1 MLQINEIFE
10 KNGTL
15 AHVLKGFQPRDG
27 QKEMA
32 VAVERAL
39 LSSVNETSLAKR
51 KLVVEAETGIGKTLA
66 YLIPAALSGKKVVIS
81 TATLNLQDQ
90 IIYKDVPLVKDI
102 VGEDLPVVCVKG
114 RENYLCLY
122 RWYQYRSNPQ
132 LSIGDAPELTR
143 IDRWLQKTSSGDKA
157 ELEWLGEKKDLWSKI
172 SAKSS
177 ECLGSNCPEGS
188 ECFVTKLRKRA
199 GSARLLIVNHH
210 LFFSDL
216 ALKKSGYGEILPR
229 YEAVIFDEAHHIEDI
244 ASIFFSCSFSHYQL
258 IDLLNDI
265 EQQAK
270 NDLSAIKFDT
280 LLPMLG
286 GLRKRGEYFAALFPQ
301 ELGRF
306 HLGDLI
312 NKVTPKIWLEEVELL
327 NTGFAHLEKEMN
339 SLSPYGES
347 WISFAGR
354 SNDLGER
361 LRDIAIS
368 SSDEDTEV
376 IRWYEKRERSV
387 ALSATPLEVS
397 SLLDEHLYNS
407 VDCCIMTSATL
418 STGGSFSYIKKRLG
432 LGEECDYLQ
441 FSSSFDYQK
450 NAQIYIPERS
460 FPEPVNERYPEE
472 LNRQVGELLK
482 ASSGRGLVLCTSFKA
497 MERLA
502 DFLEEELEYN
512 ILVQGRG
519 SKTALLETF
528 RKETHS
534 VLIAVASFWEGV
546 DVSGESLSCVII
558 DKLPFEVPT
567 DPVLQTRIE
576 KIRSDGGNPFF
587 QYQVPRAVLSLK
599 QGVGRL
605 IRSVTDTGVV
615 AIMDVRLYTKGYGKT
630 FLKSLPPA
638 PISREIE
645 DVKTFFHLI
654 ADRPIE

>member
-1 MLQINEIFE
+1 MLQLKDIFE

-15 AHVLKGFQPRDG
+15 AHILKGFEPREG
-27 QKEMA
+27 QREMA
-32 VAVERAL
+32 TAIEAAL
-39 LSSVNETSLAKR
+39 SSSVNKTTLGKR
-51 KLVVEAETGIGKTLA
+51 CLVVEAETGIGKTLA

-90 IIYKDVPLVKDI
+90 IIYKDIPLVKDI
-102 VGEDLPVVCVKG
+102 VGEDLQVECVKG

-122 RWYQYRSNPQ
+122 RWYQYHSNPHH
-132 LSIGDAPELTR
+132 STTEDADLER
-143 IDRWLQKTSSGDKA
+143 IDNWLKKTSSGDKA
-157 ELEWLGEKKDLWSKI
+157 ELEWLGERRDLWSKI

-177 ECLGSNCPEGS
+177 QCLGSNCPEGS
-188 ECFVTKLRKRA
+188 ECFVTQLRKRA
-199 GSARLLIVNHH
+199 GAARLLIVNHH

-216 ALKKSGYGEILPR
+216 ALKKDGHGEILPR
-229 YEAVIFDEAHHIEDI
+229 YEAVIFDEAHHIEDT
-244 ASIFFSCSFSHYQL
+244 ASVFFSCSFSHYQL

-270 NDLSAIKFDT
+270 NDLSAEKIDT
-280 LLPMLG
+280 LLPMLN
-286 GLRKRGEYFAALFPQ
+286 GLRKRGENFAAIFPQ

-306 HLGDLI
+306 YLTTFI
-312 NKVTPKIWLEEVELL
+312 EKITPEVWLEEVDLL

-347 WISFAGR
+347 WTSFANR
-354 SNDLGER
+354 SNGLGDR
-361 LRDIAIS
+361 LRDIAITS
-368 SSDEDTEV
+368 VEDDIEV

-397 SLLDEHLYNS
+397 TLLSEHLYS
-407 VDCCIMTSATL
+407 SIDCCIMTSATL

-432 LGEECDYLQ
+432 LTKDCTYLQ
-441 FSSSFDYQK
+441 FYSPFDYEK
-450 NAQIYIPERS
+450 HAQVYIPERT
-460 FPEPVNERYPEE
+460 FPEPIDQRYPEE
-472 LNRQVGELLK
+472 LNRQVSELLK

-497 MERLA
+497 MQRLA
-502 DFLEEELEYN
+502 DCLEEELDFK

-519 SKTALLETF
+519 AKTALLDTF

-576 KIRSDGGNPFF
+576 RVRSDGSNPFF
-587 QYQVPRAVLSLK
+587 EYQVPRAVLSLK

-605 IRSVTDTGVV
+605 IRSITDTGVV
-615 AIMDVRLYTKGYGKT
+615 AIMDVRLYTKGYGRT

-638 PISREIE
+638 PITRELD
-645 DVKTFFHLI
+645 DVRSFFRLL
-654 ADRPIE
+654 ANRSTQ

>member
-1 MLQINEIFE
+1 MLQIDDIFD

-15 AHVLKGFQPRDG
+15 AHVLKGFQPRGG

-32 VAVERAL
+32 VAVGRSL
-39 LSSVNETSLAKR
+39 LPSTGRRN
-51 KLVVEAETGIGKTLA
+51 LVVEAETGIGKTLA
-66 YLIPAALSGKKVVIS
+66 YLIPAALSGKKIVIS

-90 IIYKDVPLVKDI
+90 IVYKDVPLVKDI
-102 VGEDLPVVCVKG
+102 LGDDLPVVCVKG

-132 LSIGDAPELTR
+132 FSIADTSDLKR
-143 IDRWLQKTSSGDKA
+143 IDKWLNKTSSGDKA
-157 ELEWLGEKKDLWSKI
+157 ELDWLGEKRDLWSKI
-172 SAKSS
+172 SAKSNQ
-177 ECLGSNCPEGS
+177 CLGSNCPEGS

-270 NDLSAIKFDT
+270 NDLLAEKIDT
-280 LLPMLG
+280 LLPMLN
-286 GLRKRGEYFAALFPQ
+286 GLRKRGEHFAAIFPQ

-306 HLGDLI
+306 YLGELI
-312 NKVTPKIWLEEVELL
+312 DKITIEVWLAEVELL
-327 NTGFAHLEKEMN
+327 NTGFANLEKEMN

-347 WISFAGR
+347 WVSFAGR
-354 SNDLGER
+354 SEGLAER

-432 LGEECDYLQ
+432 LAEDCDYLQ
-441 FSSSFDYQK
+441 FTSSFDYK
-450 NAQIYIPERS
+450 NNAQVYIPERS
-460 FPEPVNERYPEE
+460 FPEPVNERYPDE
-472 LNRQVGELLK
+472 LSREVSELLK

-502 DFLEEELEYN
+502 GFLEQELEYK

-519 SKTALLETF
+519 AKTALLETF
-528 RKETHS
+528 RKETQS

-576 KIRSDGGNPFF
+576 RIRSDGGNPFF
-587 QYQVPRAVLSLK
+587 EYQVPRAVLSLK

-605 IRSVTDTGVV
+605 IRSVTDTGVI

-638 PISREIE
+638 PVTRQIE
-645 DVKTFFHLI
+645 DVKNFFNLL
-654 ADRPIE
+654 ADRSLK

>member
-1 MLQINEIFE
+1 MFQLDDIFV
-10 KNGTL
+10 KNGVL
-15 AHVLKGFQPRDG
+15 ADVLPGFEPREG

-32 VAVERAL
+32 FAIETAL
-39 LSSVNETSLAKR
+39 GARCVDRLEGSGC
-51 KLVVEAETGIGKTLA
+51 LVVEAETGIGKTLA
-66 YLIPAALSGKKVVIS
+66 YLIPAALSGKKIVIS

-90 IIYKDVPLVKDI
+90 IVYKDIPLVKDI

-114 RENYLCLY
+114 RENYLCSY
-122 RWYQYRSNPQ
+122 RYYQFCSNPQ
-132 LSIGDAPELTR
+132 LSVGAADDIKR
-143 IDRWLQKTSSGDKA
+143 IDKWLKKTYSGDKA
-157 ELEWLGEKKDLWSKI
+157 ELEWLGERGELWSKI

-177 ECLGSNCPEGS
+177 QCLGSNCPEGS
-188 ECFVTKLRKRA
+188 ECFVTRLRKKA

-216 ALKKSGYGEILPR
+216 ALKKQGYGEILPR

-244 ASIFFSCSFSHYQL
+244 SSLFFSCSFSHYQL
-258 IDLLNDI
+258 IDLLSDI

-270 NDLSAIKFDT
+270 NDLTAEKIDT
-280 LLPMLG
+280 LLPMLS
-286 GLRKRGEYFAALFPQ
+286 GLRKRGEIFAALFPK
-301 ELGRF
+301 ETGRYYLNSF
-306 HLGDLI
+306 IDKI
-312 NKVTPKIWLEEVELL
+312 TPEVWLEEVELL
-327 NTGFAHLEKEMN
+327 NTGFAHLEKEMTI
-339 SLSPYGES
+339 LTPYGES
-347 WISFAGR
+347 WLSFAGR
-354 SNDLGER
+354 SNGLGER

-368 SSDEDTEV
+368 SKDEKGEM

-397 SLLDEHLYNS
+397 DLLGEHLYNS

-432 LGEECDYLQ
+432 LKEETTYLQ
-441 FSSSFDYQK
+441 FASPFNY
-450 NAQIYIPERS
+450 AQHSMIYIPGRE
-460 FPEPVNERYPEE
+460 FPAPVDQDYPEE
-472 LNRQVGELLK
+472 LNKRVCELLK
-482 ASSGRGLVLCTSFKA
+482 LSSGRGLVLCTSFKA
-497 MERLA
+497 LERLA
-502 DFLEEELEYN
+502 DYLEEKLDYK

-519 SKTALLETF
+519 AKTALLDTF
-528 RKETHS
+528 RKETNS

-576 KIRSDGGNPFF
+576 KLRSDGGNPFF
-587 QYQVPRAVLSLK
+587 EYQVPRAVLALK

-630 FLKSLPPA
+630 FLKSLPQA
-638 PISREIE
+638 PVSREIE
-645 DVKTFFHLI
+645 GVRQFFS
-654 ADRPIE
+654 RYK

>member
-1 MLQINEIFE
+1 VLREE
-10 KNGTL
+10 KTI
-15 AHVLKGFQPRDG
+15 
-27 QKEMA
+27 
-32 VAVERAL
+32 
-39 LSSVNETSLAKR
+39 SVCIA
-51 KLVVEAETGIGKTLA
+51 G
-66 YLIPAALSGKKVVIS
+66 IS
-81 TATLNLQDQ
+81 TVLILNFPLATLLNLH
-90 IIYKDVPLVKDI
+90 
-102 VGEDLPVVCVKG
+102 
-114 RENYLCLY
+114 
-122 RWYQYRSNPQ
+122 
-132 LSIGDAPELTR
+132 EL
-143 IDRWLQKTSSGDKA
+143 IDGCKKTSSGDKA
-157 ELEWLGEKKDLWSKI
+157 ELEWLGEKRDLWSKI

-177 ECLGSNCPEGS
+177 QCLGSNCPEGS
-188 ECFVTKLRKRA
+188 DCFVTKLRKRA

-244 ASIFFSCSFSHYQL
+244 ASIFFSSSFSHYQL

-270 NDLSAIKFDT
+270 NDLSVEKIDT

-286 GLRKRGEYFAALFPQ
+286 GLRKRGEYFAAMFPQ

-306 HLGDLI
+306 YLGDLI
-312 NKVTPKIWLEEVELL
+312 NKVTPEIWQEEVELL
-327 NTGFAHLEKEMN
+327 NTGFANLEKEMN

-347 WISFAGR
+347 WVSFAGR
-354 SNDLGER
+354 SDDLGER

-368 SSDEDTEV
+368 SSDEDSEV

-397 SLLDEHLYNS
+397 SLLGEHLFNS

-432 LGEECDYLQ
+432 LGEDCDFLQ
-441 FSSSFDYQK
+441 FASSFDYQK
-450 NAQIYIPERS
+450 NAQIYIPQRS

-472 LNRQVGELLK
+472 LSRQVSALLK

-638 PISREIE
+638 PVTREIE
-645 DVKTFFHLI
+645 DVKTFFHLL
-654 ADRPIE
+654 ADRSVQ

>member
-1 MLQINEIFE
+1 MLQIDEIFD

-15 AHVLKGFQPRDG
+15 AHVLKGFQLRDG

-32 VAVERAL
+32 VAVGKVLCA
-39 LSSVNETSLAKR
+39 SFAGNTSEKR
-51 KLVVEAETGIGKTLA
+51 NLVVEAETGIGKTLA
-66 YLIPAALSGKKVVIS
+66 YLIPAALSGKRVVIS

-90 IIYKDVPLVKDI
+90 IVYKDVPLVKDI

-114 RENYLCLY
+114 RDNYLCMY

-132 LSIGDAPELTR
+132 LCVEDTPEIKMIDSWLT
-143 IDRWLQKTSSGDKA
+143 KTKSGDKA
-157 ELEWLGEKKDLWSKI
+157 ELEWLGEKGDLWSKI

-177 ECLGSNCPEGS
+177 QCLGSNCPEGS

-229 YEAVIFDEAHHIEDI
+229 YEAVIFDEAHHVEDI
-244 ASIFFSCSFSHYQL
+244 ASTFFSNSFSHYQL

-265 EQQAK
+265 EQQGK
-270 NDLSAIKFDT
+270 NDFPVEKYDT
-280 LLPMLG
+280 LLPQLS
-286 GLRKRGEYFAALFPQ
+286 GLRKRGEYFASIFPQ
-301 ELGRF
+301 ELGRY
-306 HLGDLI
+306 HLGTFIDKI
-312 NKVTPKIWLEEVELL
+312 TPKVWLEEVELL
-327 NTGFAHLEKEMN
+327 NTGLANLEEEMKN
-339 SLSPYGES
+339 LASYGES
-347 WISFAGR
+347 WVSFAGR
-354 SNDLGER
+354 CDGLGER

-368 SSDEDTEV
+368 SSELESEV

-397 SLLDEHLYNS
+397 SLLAEHLYNS

-418 STGGSFSYIKKRLG
+418 STGGSFSYIEKRLG
-432 LGEECDYLQ
+432 LSEDWDFLQ
-441 FSSSFDYQK
+441 FTSSFDYK
-450 NAQIYIPERS
+450 NNAQVYIPNGL
-460 FPEPVNERYPEE
+460 FPQPVDERYPEE
-472 LNRQVGELLK
+472 LNRQVSILLK

-497 MERLA
+497 MERIA
-502 DFLEEELEYN
+502 DFLEEELEYK

-519 SKTALLETF
+519 AKTALLETF

-546 DVSGESLSCVII
+546 DVRGESLSCVII

-587 QYQVPRAVLSLK
+587 EYQVPRAVLALK

-615 AIMDVRLYTKGYGKT
+615 AIMDVRLYTKGYGKR

-638 PISREIE
+638 PVTREIE
-645 DVKTFFHLI
+645 DVKRFFQLLSS
-654 ADRPIE
+654 RRVE

>member
-15 AHVLKGFQPRDG
+15 AHVLKGFQLRDG

-32 VAVERAL
+32 IAVEKAL
-39 LSSVNETSLAKR
+39 MASLNISVPSKR
-51 KLVVEAETGIGKTLA
+51 NLIIEAETGIGKTLA
-66 YLIPAALSGKKVVIS
+66 YLIPAAFSGKKVVVS

-90 IIYKDVPLVKDI
+90 IVYKDVPLVKDI
-102 VGEDLPVVCVKG
+102 VGDDLPVVCVKG

-132 LSIGDAPELTR
+132 LCNEDTIEIKE
-143 IDRWLQKTSSGDKA
+143 IDKWLRKTTSGDKA
-157 ELEWLGEKKDLWSKI
+157 ELEWLGEKRDFWSKI

-177 ECLGSNCPEGS
+177 QCLGSNCPEGS

-199 GSARLLIVNHH
+199 GRARLLIVNHH

-229 YEAVIFDEAHHIEDI
+229 YQAVIFDEAHHVEDI
-244 ASIFFSCSFSHYQL
+244 ASIFFSNSFSQYQL

-270 NDLSAIKFDT
+270 NDLSVEKIDT

-286 GLRKRGEYFAALFPQ
+286 GLRKRGEYFATLFPQ

-306 HLGDLI
+306 HLGAFI
-312 NKVTPKIWLEEVELL
+312 EKVTPKIWLEEVDIL
-327 NTGFAHLEKEMN
+327 NTGLAHLAKEMN

-347 WISFAGR
+347 WSSFAGR
-354 SNDLGER
+354 SDGLSEK

-368 SSDEDTEV
+368 PSEEEKEV

-397 SLLDEHLYNS
+397 SLLDENLYNS

-432 LGEECDYLQ
+432 LTEDWDFLQ
-441 FSSSFDYQK
+441 FTSSFDYK
-450 NAQIYIPERS
+450 NNAQVYIPDRS
-460 FPEPVNERYPEE
+460 FPEPADERYPQE
-472 LNRQVGELLK
+472 LNRHVSTLLK

-502 DFLEEELEYN
+502 NFLEEELEYT

-519 SKTALLETF
+519 AKTALLDTF
-528 RKETHS
+528 RKDTQS

-576 KIRSDGGNPFF
+576 RIRSDGGNPFF
-587 QYQVPRAVLSLK
+587 EYQVPRAVLSLK

-605 IRSVTDTGVV
+605 IRSVTDTGLV
-615 AIMDVRLYTKGYGKT
+615 AIMDVRLYTKGYGKR

-638 PISREIE
+638 PVTREIE
-645 DVKTFFHLI
+645 DVKTFFHLL
-654 ADRPIE
+654 AHRPAK

>member
-10 KNGTL
+10 KDGTL
-15 AHVLKGFQPRDG
+15 AQVLKGFQPRDG

-32 VAVERAL
+32 VAVEKAL
-39 LSSVNETSLAKR
+39 KASGNEITFGKR
-51 KLVVEAETGIGKTLA
+51 NLVVEAETGIGKTLA
-66 YLIPAALSGKKVVIS
+66 YLIPAVLSGKKVVVS

-90 IIYKDVPLVKDI
+90 IVYKDVPLVKDI

-122 RWYQYRSNPQ
+122 RWYQYRSTPH
-132 LSIGDAPELTR
+132 LSIVDTPDLKQ
-143 IDRWLQKTSSGDKA
+143 IDKWLKKTSSGDKA
-157 ELEWLGEKKDLWSKI
+157 ELHWLGEKRDLWSKI
-172 SAKSS
+172 SAKSNQ
-177 ECLGSNCPEGS
+177 CLGSNCPEGS

-229 YEAVIFDEAHHIEDI
+229 YQAVIFDEAHHIEDI

-270 NDLSAIKFDT
+270 NDLSAEKIDT
-280 LLPMLG
+280 LLPMLN
-286 GLRKRGEYFAALFPQ
+286 GLRKRGEHFAAIFPQ

-306 HLGDLI
+306 YLGALI
-312 NKVTPKIWLEEVELL
+312 DKVTPDVWLAEVELL
-327 NTGFAHLEKEMN
+327 NTGFANLEKEMN
-339 SLSPYGES
+339 SLSQYGES
-347 WISFAGR
+347 WVSFAGR
-354 SNDLGER
+354 SDGLAER

-368 SSDEDTEV
+368 SSEEDAEV

-397 SLLDEHLYNS
+397 SLLGEHLYNS
-407 VDCCIMTSATL
+407 VESCIMTSATL

-432 LGEECDYLQ
+432 LGEDYDFLQ
-441 FSSSFDYQK
+441 FSSSFDYKK
-450 NAQIYIPERS
+450 NAQVYIPERS
-460 FPEPVNERYPEE
+460 FPEPVHEKYPEE
-472 LNRQVGELLK
+472 LSKQVSELLK
-482 ASSGRGLVLCTSFKA
+482 ASSGRGLVLCTSFRA

-502 DFLEEELEYN
+502 DFLEEELDYK

-519 SKTALLETF
+519 AKTALLETF
-528 RKETHS
+528 RKETQS

-576 KIRSDGGNPFF
+576 RIRSDGGNPFF
-587 QYQVPRAVLSLK
+587 EYQVPRAVLSLK

-605 IRSVTDTGVV
+605 IRSVTDTGVI
-615 AIMDVRLYTKGYGKT
+615 AIMDVRLYTKGYGRT

-638 PISREIE
+638 PITRQIE
-645 DVKTFFHLI
+645 DVKAFFHLL
-654 ADRPIE
+654 ADRSNE

>member
-1 MLQINEIFE
+1 M
-10 KNGTL
+10 
-15 AHVLKGFQPRDG
+15 
-27 QKEMA
+27 
-32 VAVERAL
+32 
-39 LSSVNETSLAKR
+39 
-51 KLVVEAETGIGKTLA
+51 
-66 YLIPAALSGKKVVIS
+66 
-81 TATLNLQDQ
+81 
-90 IIYKDVPLVKDI
+90 
-102 VGEDLPVVCVKG
+102 
-114 RENYLCLY
+114 
-122 RWYQYRSNPQ
+122 
-132 LSIGDAPELTR
+132 
-143 IDRWLQKTSSGDKA
+143 
-157 ELEWLGEKKDLWSKI
+157 
-172 SAKSS
+172 
-177 ECLGSNCPEGS
+177 
-188 ECFVTKLRKRA
+188 
-199 GSARLLIVNHH
+199 
-210 LFFSDL
+210 
-216 ALKKSGYGEILPR
+216 
-229 YEAVIFDEAHHIEDI
+229 
-244 ASIFFSCSFSHYQL
+244 
-258 IDLLNDI
+258 
-265 EQQAK
+265 
-270 NDLSAIKFDT
+270 
-280 LLPMLG
+280 
-286 GLRKRGEYFAALFPQ
+286 FPQ

-327 NTGFAHLEKEMN
+327 NTGFANLEKEMN

-347 WISFAGR
+347 WVSFAGR

-460 FPEPVNERYPEE
+460 FPEPVNVRYPEE

-638 PISREIE
+638 PVTREIE

>member
-15 AHVLKGFQPRDG
+15 AQVLKGFQPRDG

-39 LSSVNETSLAKR
+39 LASGNEKSYGKR
-51 KLVVEAETGIGKTLA
+51 NLVVEAETGIGKTLA
-66 YLIPAALSGKKVVIS
+66 YLIPAALSGKKVVVS

-90 IIYKDVPLVKDI
+90 IVYKDVPLVKDI
-102 VGEDLPVVCVKG
+102 VGDDLPVVCVKG

-122 RWYQYRSNPQ
+122 RWYQYRSNPHQ
-132 LSIGDAPELTR
+132 SIVEAPDLQQ
-143 IDRWLQKTSSGDKA
+143 IDKWLQKTSSGDKA
-157 ELEWLGEKKDLWSKI
+157 ELHWLGEKRDLWSKI
-172 SAKSS
+172 SAKSNQ
-177 ECLGSNCPEGS
+177 CLGSNCPEGS
-188 ECFVTKLRKRA
+188 ECFVSKLRKRA

-216 ALKKSGYGEILPR
+216 ALKKSGYGDILPR
-229 YEAVIFDEAHHIEDI
+229 YQAVIFDEAHHIEDI

-270 NDLSAIKFDT
+270 NDLLPEKIDT
-280 LLPMLG
+280 LLPMLN
-286 GLRKRGEYFAALFPQ
+286 GLRKRGEHFAAIFPQ

-306 HLGDLI
+306 YLGALI
-312 NKVTPKIWLEEVELL
+312 DKITPDVWLAEVELM

-339 SLSPYGES
+339 SLSQYGES
-347 WISFAGR
+347 WVSFAGR
-354 SNDLGER
+354 SDGLAER

-368 SSDEDTEV
+368 SSEDDAEV

-397 SLLDEHLYNS
+397 TLLGEHLYNS
-407 VDCCIMTSATL
+407 VDSCIMTSATL

-432 LGEECDYLQ
+432 LAEDCDFLQ
-441 FSSSFDYQK
+441 FASSFDYKK
-450 NAQIYIPERS
+450 NAQVYSPERS
-460 FPEPVNERYPEE
+460 FPEPVHEKYPAE
-472 LNRQVGELLK
+472 LSRQVSELLK

-502 DFLEEELEYN
+502 DFLEEELEYK

-519 SKTALLETF
+519 AKTALLETF

-576 KIRSDGGNPFF
+576 RIRSDGGNPFF
-587 QYQVPRAVLSLK
+587 EYQVPRAVLSLK

-605 IRSVTDTGVV
+605 IRSVTDTGVI

-638 PISREIE
+638 PITREIE
-645 DVKTFFHLI
+645 AVKDFFHLL
-654 ADRPIE
+654 ADRSIK